1 MEKDRVKENR
11 QGCLSHSIRAGAIK
25 SAKRVALPATRPTKK
40 TPCPNNKSFPVGGK
54 DSVKENRQGCLSHS
68 IRAAIFKSVQGMRS
82 PHPDQQKRRPKASF
96 LLVGM
101 TGFEPATSASR
112 TQRSTKLS
120 HIPLRIPSLLSNG
133 EGTGGCPTRI
143 RTQTN
148 RVRVCRATFT
158 QSGNSNMN
166 YYNGSGEK
174 VKTYRKKTAF
184 IFYFWRKVPLIARAA
199 RHTIHIAV
207 IGLLKNIQTCAPLP
221 ERERSI

>member
-1 MEKDRVKENR
+1 MK
-11 QGCLSHSIRAGAIK
+11 GGPSAGPPFALSW
-25 SAKRVALPATRPTKK
+25 
-40 TPCPNNKSFPVGGK
+40 
-54 DSVKENRQGCLSHS
+54 
-68 IRAAIFKSVQGMRS
+68 AAIFKSVQGLRS

-199 RHTIHIAV
+199 RRTIHIANA
-207 IGLLKNIQTCAPLP
+207 KPMK
-221 ERERSI
+221 ERNKPCLTRKPRTH

>member
-1 MEKDRVKENR
+1 MFRTHNRHNKKSRTTPAHTYKEA
-11 QGCLSHSIRAGAIK
+11 QKGKKKSSVLIQLSGWLRT
-25 SAKRVALPATRPTKK
+25 L
-40 TPCPNNKSFPVGGK
+40 
-54 DSVKENRQGCLSHS
+54 D
-68 IRAAIFKSVQGMRS
+68 M
-82 PHPDQQKRRPKASF
+82 
-96 LLVGM
+96 VGM

-166 YYNGSGEK
+166 YYNCSGEK

-199 RHTIHIAV
+199 RRTIHIANA
-207 IGLLKNIQTCAPLP
+207 KPMK
-221 ERERSI
+221 ERNKPCLTRKPRTH

>member
-1 MEKDRVKENR
+1 MKENR
-11 QGCLSHSIRAGAIK
+11 QGCLSRSIRAGAIK
-25 SAKRVALPATRPTKK
+25 SAKRVALPVPRPTKK

-54 DSVKENRQGCLSHS
+54 DSVKKTVRVVFRIQSGPGLSNLQ
-68 IRAAIFKSVQGMRS
+68 KGLRS
-82 PHPDQQKRRPKASF
+82 PHPDQQKRRLLASF

-199 RHTIHIAV
+199 RRTIHIANA
-207 IGLLKNIQTCAPLP
+207 KPMK
-221 ERERSI
+221 ERNKPCLTRKPRTH

>member
-1 MEKDRVKENR
+1 MKENR
-11 QGCLSHSIRAGAIK
+11 QGCLSRFIRAQTNPLRRLSAPLAPNKKDAIW
-25 SAKRVALPATRPTKK
+25 RL
-40 TPCPNNKSFPVGGK
+40 FY
-54 DSVKENRQGCLSHS
+54 
-68 IRAAIFKSVQGMRS
+68 
-82 PHPDQQKRRPKASF
+82 
-96 LLVGM
+96 LVGM

-166 YYNGSGEK
+166 NYSGSAAK
-174 VKTYRKKTAF
+174 VKTYRKKMPF
-184 IFYFWRKVPLIARAA
+184 IFCLEKSSSNIPPAGAHNTHCKRQIKKERNKPCLTRKPRK
-199 RHTIHIAV
+199 H
-207 IGLLKNIQTCAPLP
+207 
-221 ERERSI
+221 

>member
-1 MEKDRVKENR
+1 MRSFR
-11 QGCLSHSIRAGAIK
+11 RGRFLQGAGA
-25 SAKRVALPATRPTKK
+25 
-40 TPCPNNKSFPVGGK
+40 G
-54 DSVKENRQGCLSHS
+54 
-68 IRAAIFKSVQGMRS
+68 
-82 PHPDQQKRRPKASF
+82 RRPGGAQRRRSEPSVRLTAGSGGRPAARSSALYKFCGGPAKAAALLSGQRFLSLCRVCAPRIPTNKKDARRRLF

-184 IFYFWRKVPLIARAA
+184 IFYFWRKVPLIARAV
-199 RHTIHIAV
+199 RRTIHIANA
-207 IGLLKNIQTCAPLP
+207 KPMK
-221 ERERSI
+221 ERNKPCLTRKPRTH

>member
-1 MEKDRVKENR
+1 M
-11 QGCLSHSIRAGAIK
+11 
-25 SAKRVALPATRPTKK
+25 KR
-40 TPCPNNKSFPVGGK
+40 
-54 DSVKENRQGCLSHS
+54 
-68 IRAAIFKSVQGMRS
+68 KSVAYLLIFYIHANKYQMNLVLRLVSVCIKFPEKCNQNVIVTIKKRS
-82 PHPDQQKRRPKASF
+82 DFWSN
-96 LLVGM
+96 LLILSVGM

-199 RHTIHIAV
+199 RRTIHIANA
-207 IGLLKNIQTCAPLP
+207 KPMK
-221 ERERSI
+221 ERNKPCLTRKPRTH